1 MQALS
6 YISSMINYYRPT
18 IDDLASSANRLQVA
32 KSYTETYGDRA
43 FSVAALFIWIF
54 FFSYLIPFF

>member
-18 IDDLASSANRLQVA
+18 IDDLASSANRLQVV
-32 KSYTETYGDRA
+32 KS
-43 FSVAALFIWIF
+43 
-54 FFSYLIPFF
+54 

>member
-6 YISSMINYYRPT
+6 YISRMINYISSMINYYRPT

-32 KSYTETYGDRA
+32 KS
-43 FSVAALFIWIF
+43 
-54 FFSYLIPFF
+54 

>member
-6 YISSMINYYRPT
+6 YISSMINYISSMINYYRPT

-32 KSYTETYGDRA
+32 KS
-43 FSVAALFIWIF
+43 
-54 FFSYLIPFF
+54 